1 MCVAHF
7 CALPF
12 LFFLSFKQKY
22 NTSLKKRF
30 FIPALL
36 PKGRYYWI
44 HACSFGEV
52 RSLQNIISTL
62 ENSLAANQKILLT
75 TTTQTGFT
83 LANKLYPNCTIT
95 YLPFE
100 SFIPFW
106 LKGKE
111 IISLTLTEAELW
123 LMPLFC
129 AHLKGAKT
137 LLINARI
144 STRSYPR
151 YLRFCFFY
159 TRLFSTIQ
167 KVFCQ
172 SQTDKERL
180 ESLGAQNVE
189 VFGNLKLAEI
199 PQVSTHYTALNT
211 PLWVI
216 ASTHGK
222 NNQSEE
228 VLILKS
234 ILESFFKKNTRPTS
248 QCIAQNTEKNS
259 HQNLPKN
266 TPHFLFAPRHPERF
280 LEVEQ
285 KLNKILTTNNLP
297 LLQKTSAQGIQNA
310 LNAPFILL
318 DSLGELNNL
327 YAIADTVILGGSF
340 LPNIGGHNPIEPAY
354 FHTKLISGPYIFN
367 QEALFSSIKN
377 CVICEIEALTKV
389 LQNPLKNSYITQNLD
404 ITKIIQS
411 IKES

>member
-1 MCVAHF
+1 MCMVHL

-12 LFFLSFKQKY
+12 LFFLSFKPKY
-22 NTSLKKRF
+22 KVSLKKRF
-30 FIPALL
+30 FIPTPL
-36 PKGRYYWI
+36 PKGQYYWL

-52 RSLQNIISTL
+52 KSLQSIINTL
-62 ENSLAANQKILLT
+62 QNNLKHPTKILLT

-83 LANKLYPNCTIT
+83 LAKTLYPNCTIA

-106 LKGKE
+106 LKNKT

-123 LMPLFC
+123 LMPLFYT
-129 AHLKGAKT
+129 HSKGGKT

-151 YLRFCFFY
+151 YLRFRFFY
-159 TRLFSTIQ
+159 AKLFSYLHKI
-167 KVFCQ
+167 FSQ
-172 SQTDKERL
+172 SQRDKERL

-189 VFGNLKLAEI
+189 VYGNLKLAEI
-199 PQVSTHYTALNT
+199 PQVSTHYTPPNA
-211 PLWVI
+211 PLWII
-216 ASTHGK
+216 ASTHSK

-228 VLILKS
+228 TLILQS
-234 ILESFFKKNTRPTS
+234 ILESFFKKTIPTP
-248 QCIAQNTEKNS
+248 
-259 HQNLPKN
+259 QNLTHN

-285 KLNKILTTNNLP
+285 TLNAILKDNHLP
-297 LLQKTSAQGIQNA
+297 PLVKTSAQGIQNA

-327 YAIADTVILGGSF
+327 YAIADAVILGGSF

-367 QEALFSSIKN
+367 QQTLFLSVKN
-377 CVICEIEALTKV
+377 CVICKIESLTEI
-389 LQNPLKNSYITQNLD
+389 LQTPLENSYITQKLD
-404 ITKIIQS
+404 LTKIIQTL
-411 IKES
+411 KEPK